1 VTGPRV
7 GSTAAVT
14 GPHGGSMTAVTGLP
28 GSSMTAATGPRGS
41 SMTVVTGPRSGP
53 MTRDSAGSGAVAG
66 AGSGRLRGVPLAVP
80 ADGRGAA
87 TERALSR
94 GRAGAEQ
101 GIVLGMRG
109 GGARAATGG
118 TRGRDGIPDLQSDSR
133 DTFPA

>member
-1 VTGPRV
+1 MTAVSGPSG
-7 GSTAAVT
+7 GSTTAVT
-14 GPHGGSMTAVTGLP
+14 GPHGSSTAAATGPRAGSTTAVTGLH
-28 GSSMTAATGPRGS
+28 GGLMTAVSGLRSGSMSRGS
-41 SMTVVTGPRSGP
+41 
-53 MTRDSAGSGAVAG
+53 AG
-66 AGSGRLRGVPLAVP
+66 AGSGRLRDVPLAAP

-118 TRGRDGIPDLQSDSR
+118 TRGRDGIPDLQSGNR
-133 DTFPA
+133 DTFPG

>member
-1 VTGPRV
+1 
-7 GSTAAVT
+7 
-14 GPHGGSMTAVTGLP
+14 
-28 GSSMTAATGPRGS
+28 
-41 SMTVVTGPRSGP
+41 
-53 MTRDSAGSGAVAG
+53 MTRVSAGSGAVAG

-101 GIVLGMRG
+101 GIVLDMRG

-118 TRGRDGIPDLQSDSR
+118 TRDRDGIPDL
-133 DTFPA
+133 